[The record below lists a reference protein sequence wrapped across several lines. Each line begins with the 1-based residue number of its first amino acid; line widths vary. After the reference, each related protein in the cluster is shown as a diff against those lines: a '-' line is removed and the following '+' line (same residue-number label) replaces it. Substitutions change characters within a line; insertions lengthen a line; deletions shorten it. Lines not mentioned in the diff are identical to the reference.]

1 MSDSLSDLSS
11 KSIQEIS
18 ECSNLKE
25 LELLRVKYLGKKG
38 KITKELK
45 SLGKLA
51 PPERP
56 KAGQRI
62 NSIKEKVQSLI
73 ETKKLVLADVSIQ
86 KKIASSSIDVT
97 LNGRKNNRGNIHP
110 ISSILREIESIFHS
124 SGFRVE
130 DGPEIEDEYHNFTA
144 LNIPENHPARA
155 MHDTFYFN
163 TNYLLRTHTS
173 PIQIRSMETH
183 GVPIKVIAPG
193 KVYRRDSDITHT
205 PMFHQIEGL
214 VIDKNINFTHL
225 KGMLHQFIN
234 TFYKKDMELR
244 FRPSYF
250 PFTEPSAEVDI
261 GYEIRDGKIVI
272 GEGDKWLEV
281 LGCGMVHPNVLR
293 NVKVNPDEFQG
304 YAFGIGIDRLAMLKY
319 GINDLRA
326 FFDCD
331 YRWLNHFG
339 FDPIDVPT
347 NYRGL
352 SR

>member
-38 KITKELK
+38 AITKQLK
-45 SLGKLA
+45 ALGKLT
-51 PPERP
+51 PSERP
-56 KAGQRI
+56 KAGQKI
-62 NSIKEKVQSLI
+62 NILKEKVKSLI
-73 ETKKLVLADVSIQ
+73 DTKKLVLADVSIQ
-86 KKIASSSIDVT
+86 EKIASSSIDVT

-110 ISSILREIESIFHS
+110 ISSILREIESIFHN

-261 GYEIRDGKIVI
+261 LSKDGS
-272 GEGDKWLEV
+272 WLEI
-281 LGCGMVHPNVLR
+281 LGCGMVHPENL
-293 NVKVNPDEFQG
+293 KIDPEIYTG
-304 YAFGIGIDRLAMLKY
+304 YAFGMGVERLAMLRHEIKDIRLFY
-319 GINDLRA
+319 DNDLH
-326 FFDCD
+326 F
-331 YRWLNHFG
+331 LNQFK
-339 FDPIDVPT
+339 
-347 NYRGL
+347 
-352 SR
+352 

>member
-1 MSDSLSDLSS
+1 MSDSLSGLSS

-38 KITKELK
+38 AITKQLK
-45 SLGKLA
+45 ALGKLTSS
-51 PPERP
+51 ERP
-56 KAGQRI
+56 KAGQKI
-62 NSIKEKVQSLI
+62 NILKEKVQSLI
-73 ETKKLVLADVSIQ
+73 DARKRVLADASIQ
-86 KKIASSSIDVT
+86 EKIESTSIDVT
-97 LNGRKNNRGNIHP
+97 LSGRKNNRGNIHP
-110 ISSILREIESIFHS
+110 ISSILYEIESNFHN

-214 VIDKNINFTHL
+214 VIDKDINFTHL

-234 TFYKKDMELR
+234 TFYKRDMELR

-261 GYEIRDGKIVI
+261 LSKDGS
-272 GEGDKWLEV
+272 WLEI
-281 LGCGMVHPNVLR
+281 LGCGMVHPKVLE
-293 NVKVNPDEFQG
+293 NLKIDPEVYTG
-304 YAFGIGIDRLAMLKY
+304 YAFGMGVERLAMLRHDIKDIRLFY
-319 GINDLRA
+319 ENDLH
-326 FFDCD
+326 F
-331 YRWLNHFG
+331 LNQFK
-339 FDPIDVPT
+339 
-347 NYRGL
+347 
-352 SR
+352 